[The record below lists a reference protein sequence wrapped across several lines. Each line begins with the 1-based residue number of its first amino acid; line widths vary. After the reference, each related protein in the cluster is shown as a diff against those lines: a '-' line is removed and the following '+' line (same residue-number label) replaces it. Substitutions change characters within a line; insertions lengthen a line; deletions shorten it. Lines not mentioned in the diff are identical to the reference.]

1 MSTPILWYKL
11 SEDTVDLG
19 TDSSANLTDM
29 NNSGVVSI
37 NDATYGPVADFS
49 AGTLTLPSAN
59 VPSALTGGSSRSYSF
74 WVESAVS
81 GDVKLVDIG
90 TRVNV
95 ADDWNII
102 VFGTGIR
109 VTFFNIPAVDS
120 SPTVLVAGQ
129 WYHVVVTFEDVGN
142 IIKIYIDGSEE
153 LSATKGVATSSTDLE
168 FGQFDA
174 GFQDMRLL
182 DMRIY
187 DVAIDATEVSNLF
200 GSGPEQAVT
209 VSIEATMFTHLADL
223 TWTSIGGATSY
234 TITQT
239 EDAGSEE
246 TIVSETTDLSFTSL
260 NLNPGSSYVF
270 NLYTD
275 LDLVTPATSIT
286 ESALVVDTTN
296 VTALAV
302 RLSNDFSILSES
314 SYDEVDSQLRNFLM
328 TGDEVTLSSGNAIFV
343 EDSDTITH
351 SDTDILTPFES
362 TAGSGQTITVTVGG
376 ESAILTYDESL
387 NEVTYDGTAYGIGES
402 FAVGTSKVTISEI

>member
-286 ESALVVDTTN
+286 ESALAVDTTN

-343 EDSDTITH
+343 EDSDTIVH

-376 ESAILTYDESL
+376 ESAVLTYNESL